1 MLQLVNFNDLLSVL
15 GMAKTEQNQEEVEY
29 HIALGQHIRK
39 LRKSKGVSIE
49 EIAYKAG
56 IDAQNLRK
64 YELGKQEMRL
74 NMLKRIA
81 DAFEMSVSELT
92 EF

>member
-1 MLQLVNFNDLLSVL
+1 
-15 GMAKTEQNQEEVEY
+15 MAKKNEIPQYCIE
-29 HIALGQHIRK
+29 LGKHLRF
-39 LRKSKGVSIE
+39 LRKEKNMSIE

-64 YELGKQEMRL
+64 YELGRQEMRV

-81 DAFEMSVSELT
+81 DAFEMSVSELVN
-92 EF
+92 F